1 MDSLAKMQG
10 QKNFLK
16 QRLDFLFKPKIE
28 TMDRFSK
35 IQGQKIVETTGRF
48 SIWKQVSN
56 YGYNA

>member
-48 SIWKQVSN
+48 SI
-56 YGYNA
+56 